1 MKYLNSRDNY
11 LKSINERRIVE
22 NNNKI
27 DTSINKLI
35 LENVPGSGAL
45 GNEIKW
51 GDSLLGRLIN
61 HIMRKVGIGASI
73 VRMQPLIARLKS
85 EFDNIAVEASINELT
100 DAQKE
105 QFALLA
111 VFSILNKLEN
121 TVLNLHIKK
130 TPLSEIKVL
139 TDSAIDFVE
148 KTENVPDK
156 NQLLQKLNAW
166 KKFIDGLK
174 LEEFEEKETKADKD
188 SKSLYE
194 FSLQNLTSV
203 LNIVKIY
210 DEMMKKKFYIA
221 APDLAASESGTPG
234 ATASAPTPAP
244 DIATKDPE
252 VDKKYQE
259 LLAIWQ
265 AEQKKLGKNTN
276 AGEGTRVRL
285 KKEAEHAVKVDKKA
299 KELLVKWREEQKKLG
314 KNTREGEGTRARIKK
329 EAELAVKESLIFE
342 EITIDPNDPSDQE
355 KNKHARY
362 AGDFGGNKQV
372 GNAKQNPDG
381 TVQWDFK
388 NSKNINAVVKSLYS
402 YFKSDVDAINEL
414 GALLKMTPEQ
424 RAESGKKVKTP
435 IEKIYGLVRKKFNAK
450 DSNDVT
456 YKENL
461 DSFLTK
467 PEAIAEKINN
477 LYSVTVKTDV
487 MKAVNDEI
495 AKNFKNN
502 QNLALWEKMKQE
514 LVNFNSTMRGVLE
527 PDLQFGKS
535 SAESEDKKE
544 SLMKYSQFMK
554 VFEADYKGTGV
565 GFKKDE
571 PEATKP
577 EATKPEAT
585 KPEAT
590 KPEETPTEDSQS
602 DVDSDDNKG
611 KPKEL
616 MNKNI
621 INKIQDYWSKKMDLK
636 AWVLDETQV
645 EKIRENLEVQLASK
659 KDSYKIR
666 GIDPIINILK
676 LFNRAYKLHTTDVI
690 PGGRS
695 DGAVDR
701 YTYNEY
707 TAFGS
712 GSTPNAIANGPYRHK
727 KTFNMW
733 EDAVLD
739 IMADRKYQPIFD
751 PKTEVIVGDKV
762 KEGGGTALRKM
773 MTDLLDGDNLYKGD
787 SKDAGSAQKKMLDRY
802 FGDIEDFSKIDDGK
816 LSFPSPDPG
825 KDGKPTNDLTG
836 NSQLANKIED
846 LKYVFDTTEELKE
859 SSVIKDKKYKGSF
872 FQIKGKNE
880 SNEDSTLYCFV
891 QEYERTYLYLVYS
904 RSFYYFKKYIENQ
917 GGGSPTFDKGDSGAN
932 LRLGKDEKLLYG
944 TAILFEDFNQILNK
958 KIAKIQL
965 NSVSSDA
972 KNPVLEEKVEFEP
985 SSVYWLANITK
996 GEAEEGKDATET
1008 KTVYTL
1014 SDAGKLKNSIDTTGG
1029 FPKILELTNK
1039 KYKDGKFSTI
1049 TKKA

>member
-11 LKSINERRIVE
+11 LKSINERRIIE
-22 NNNKI
+22 NNNKV

-35 LENVPGSGAL
+35 LENQAGSGAL

-85 EFDNIAVEASINELT
+85 EFDNIAVESSINELT
-100 DAQKE
+100 DDQKE

-130 TPLSEIKVL
+130 TPLSEIKTL
-139 TDSAIDFVE
+139 TNSAIDFVE

-156 NQLLQKLNAW
+156 NQLLQKLKAW
-166 KKFIDGLK
+166 KTFIDGLK
-174 LEEFEEKETKADKD
+174 LEDFEEKETKADKN

-194 FSLQNLTSV
+194 FSLQNLRSV

-221 APDLAASESGTPG
+221 APVLADSTQKSGTLSPEEKEVAKANQAKIDAEK
-234 ATASAPTPAP
+234 ATSTTKKPT
-244 DIATKDPE
+244 
-252 VDKKYQE
+252 VDEKYKEILAKWQE
-259 LLAIWQ
+259 
-265 AEQKKLGKNTN
+265 EQKKQGKNTN
-276 AGEGTRVRL
+276 AGEGTRERL
-285 KKEAEHAVKVDKKA
+285 KKEAE
-299 KELLVKWREEQKKLG
+299 
-314 KNTREGEGTRARIKK
+314 T
-329 EAELAVKESLIFE
+329 AVKESLMLE
-342 EITIDPNDPSDQE
+342 EVTPDDTD
-355 KNKHARY
+355 HARY
-362 AGDFGGNKQV
+362 GGEPNQQV
-372 GNAKQNPDG
+372 GGMKQNSDG

-435 IEKIYGLVRKKFNAK
+435 IEKIYGLVRKKFNVK
-450 DSNDVT
+450 GPSDVV

-477 LYSVTVKTDV
+477 LYTVTVKNDV

-502 QNLALWEKMKQE
+502 QNLVLWEKMKQE

-535 SAESEDKKE
+535 SAESDDKKE

-554 VFEADYKGTGV
+554 VFEAD
-565 GFKKDE
+565 E

-577 EATKPEAT
+577 EETKTEETPT
-585 KPEAT
+585 
-590 KPEETPTEDSQS
+590 EETPTEDSQS

-636 AWVLDETQV
+636 AWVLDETEV
-645 EKIRENLEVQLASK
+645 EKIRENLEVQLATK

-712 GSTPNAIANGPYRHK
+712 GSTPNAISNGPYRHK

-762 KEGGGTALRKM
+762 KEGGGTALRQM

-787 SKDAGSAQKKMLDRY
+787 SRDGGSAQKKMLDRY
-802 FGDIEDFSKIDDGK
+802 FGELSDDQFKGLTTKDLSLADPNKEGIVDAEGNAKI
-816 LSFPSPDPG
+816 
-825 KDGKPTNDLTG
+825 
-836 NSQLANKIED
+836 ANKIED
-846 LKYVFDTTEELKE
+846 LKYVFDTTESLKE
-859 SSVIKDKKYKGSF
+859 SSVISDRKYKGSF
-872 FQIKGKNE
+872 FQIKGKNAK
-880 SNEDSTLYCFV
+880 NEDSTLYCFA
-891 QEYERTYLYLVYS
+891 QEVEQGSLYLAYS

-917 GGGSPTFDKGDSGAN
+917 GGGSPTFDKGKSGAN
-932 LRLGKDEKLLYG
+932 LRLGKDDKLLYG
-944 TAILFEDFNQILNK
+944 TVIKIEDFEKVLSK
-958 KIAKIQL
+958 KAAMLKL
-965 NSVSSDA
+965 NSVSSDV
-972 KNPVLEEKVEFEP
+972 KKPILEENENFTP
-985 SSVYWLANITK
+985 LSVYWLASVK
-996 GEAEEGKDATET
+996 SEGEEGKETET

-1014 SDAGKLKNSIDTTGG
+1014 ADTGKLKNSIDVTGG
-1029 FPKILELTNK
+1029 FPKILELKTK
-1039 KYKDGKFSTI
+1039 AYKDGKFRAI
-1049 TKKA
+1049 TKI

>member
-11 LKSINERRIVE
+11 LNSINERRIIE
-22 NNNKI
+22 NNNKV

-35 LENVPGSGAL
+35 LENQAGSGAL

-85 EFDNIAVEASINELT
+85 EFDNIAVESSINELT
-100 DAQKE
+100 DDQKE

-130 TPLSEIKVL
+130 TPLSEIKTL
-139 TDSAIDFVE
+139 TNSAIDFVE

-156 NQLLQKLNAW
+156 NQLLQKLKAW
-166 KKFIDGLK
+166 KTFIDGLK
-174 LEEFEEKETKADKD
+174 LEDFEEKETKADKN

-194 FSLQNLTSV
+194 FSLQNLRSV

-221 APDLAASESGTPG
+221 APVLADSTQKSGTLSPEEKEVAKANQAKIDAEK
-234 ATASAPTPAP
+234 ATSTTKKPT
-244 DIATKDPE
+244 
-252 VDKKYQE
+252 VDEKYKEILAKWQE
-259 LLAIWQ
+259 
-265 AEQKKLGKNTN
+265 EQKKQGKNTN
-276 AGEGTRVRL
+276 AGEGTRERL
-285 KKEAEHAVKVDKKA
+285 KKEAE
-299 KELLVKWREEQKKLG
+299 
-314 KNTREGEGTRARIKK
+314 T
-329 EAELAVKESLIFE
+329 AVKESLMLE
-342 EITIDPNDPSDQE
+342 EVTPDDTD
-355 KNKHARY
+355 HARY
-362 AGDFGGNKQV
+362 GGEPNQQV
-372 GNAKQNPDG
+372 GGMKQNSDG

-435 IEKIYGLVRKKFNAK
+435 IEKIYGLVRKKFNVK
-450 DSNDVT
+450 GPSDVV

-477 LYSVTVKTDV
+477 LYTVTVKNDV

-502 QNLALWEKMKQE
+502 QNLVLWEKMKQE

-535 SAESEDKKE
+535 SAESDDKKE

-554 VFEADYKGTGV
+554 VFEAD
-565 GFKKDE
+565 E

-577 EATKPEAT
+577 EATKPEET
-585 KPEAT
+585 KTEETPT
-590 KPEETPTEDSQS
+590 EETPTEDSQS

-636 AWVLDETQV
+636 AWVLDETEV
-645 EKIRENLEVQLASK
+645 EKIRENLEVQLATK

-712 GSTPNAIANGPYRHK
+712 GSTPNAISNGPYRHK

-762 KEGGGTALRKM
+762 KEGGGTALRQM

-787 SKDAGSAQKKMLDRY
+787 SRDGGSAQKKMLDRY
-802 FGDIEDFSKIDDGK
+802 FGELSDDQFKGLTTKDLSLADPNKEGIVDAEGNAKI
-816 LSFPSPDPG
+816 
-825 KDGKPTNDLTG
+825 
-836 NSQLANKIED
+836 ANKIED
-846 LKYVFDTTEELKE
+846 LKYVFDTTESLKE
-859 SSVIKDKKYKGSF
+859 SSVISDRKYKGSF
-872 FQIKGKNE
+872 FQIKGKNAK
-880 SNEDSTLYCFV
+880 NEDSTLYCFA
-891 QEYERTYLYLVYS
+891 QEVEQGSLYLAYS

-917 GGGSPTFDKGDSGAN
+917 GGGSPTFDKGKSGAN
-932 LRLGKDEKLLYG
+932 LRLGKDDKLLYG
-944 TAILFEDFNQILNK
+944 TVIKIEDFEKVLSK
-958 KIAKIQL
+958 KAAMLKL
-965 NSVSSDA
+965 NSVSSDV
-972 KNPVLEEKVEFEP
+972 KKPILEENENFTP
-985 SSVYWLANITK
+985 LSVYWLASVK
-996 GEAEEGKDATET
+996 SEGEEGKETET

-1014 SDAGKLKNSIDTTGG
+1014 ADTGKLKNSIDVTGG
-1029 FPKILELTNK
+1029 FPKILELKTK
-1039 KYKDGKFSTI
+1039 AYKDGKFRAI
-1049 TKKA
+1049 TKI

>member
-27 DTSINKLI
+27 DSSINKLI
-35 LENVPGSGAL
+35 LENQAGSGAL

-85 EFDNIAVEASINELT
+85 EFDNIAVEASVNELT
-100 DAQKE
+100 DEQKE

-139 TDSAIDFVE
+139 TDSAIDFIE

-156 NQLLQKLNAW
+156 NQLLQKLKAW
-166 KKFIDGLK
+166 KTFIDGLK
-174 LEEFEEKETKADKD
+174 LEDFEEKETKADKN

-194 FSLQNLTSV
+194 FSLQNLRSV

-221 APDLAASESGTPG
+221 APVLAAPLKDGEVVAQKTGKDTLSPEEKEVAKVNQAKIDAEKAAAGGSTKK
-234 ATASAPTPAP
+234 PTF
-244 DIATKDPE
+244 DE
-252 VDKKYQE
+252 KYKEILAKWQE
-259 LLAIWQ
+259 
-265 AEQKKLGKNTN
+265 EQKKQGKNTN
-276 AGEGTRVRL
+276 AGEGTRERL
-285 KKEAEHAVKVDKKA
+285 
-299 KELLVKWREEQKKLG
+299 
-314 KNTREGEGTRARIKK
+314 KK
-329 EAELAVKESLIFE
+329 EAELAVKESLMFE
-342 EITIDPNDPSDQE
+342 EVTPVDDKD

-362 AGDFGGNKQV
+362 GGDVNQQV
-372 GNAKQNPDG
+372 GGAKQNPDG

-402 YFKSDVDAINEL
+402 YFKSDADAINEL
-414 GALLKMTPEQ
+414 GALLKMTPDQ

-450 DSNDVT
+450 DSDDVT

-477 LYSVTVKTDV
+477 LYTVTVKNDV

-502 QNLALWEKMKQE
+502 ENLVLWEKMKQE

-535 SAESEDKKE
+535 SAESEEKKE

-554 VFEADYKGTGV
+554 VFEADYKGTGI
-565 GFKKDE
+565 GFRKDE
-571 PEATKP
+571 PETKPEETKP
-577 EATKPEAT
+577 EATED
-585 KPEAT
+585 T
-590 KPEETPTEDSQS
+590 KPEETSTEDAQ
-602 DVDSDDNKG
+602 VDSDTDDNKG

-636 AWVLDETQV
+636 AWVLDETEV
-645 EKIRENLEVQLASK
+645 EKIRENLEVQLATK

-712 GSTPNAIANGPYRHK
+712 GSTPNAISNGPYRHK

-739 IMADRKYQPIFD
+739 IFADRKYQPIFD
-751 PKTEVIVGDKV
+751 PKTQIIVGDKV

-802 FGDIEDFSKIDDGK
+802 FGDIEDFSKIETPK
-816 LSFPSPDPG
+816 LSLPSDPG
-825 KDGKPTNDLTG
+825 KDGTTTNDLDN
-836 NSQLANKIED
+836 NSKIANEIED

-972 KNPVLEEKVEFEP
+972 KNPVLEEKVEFTP
-985 SSVYWLANITK
+985 LSVYWLANITK
-996 GEAEEGKDATET
+996 GEAEEGKAATET

-1029 FPKILELTNK
+1029 FPKILELTTK

>member
-11 LKSINERRIVE
+11 LKSINERRIIE

-35 LENVPGSGAL
+35 LENQAGSGAL

-85 EFDNIAVEASINELT
+85 EFDNIAVEASVNELT
-100 DAQKE
+100 DDQKE

-130 TPLSEIKVL
+130 TPLSEIKTL
-139 TDSAIDFVE
+139 TNSAIDFVE

-156 NQLLQKLNAW
+156 NQLLQKLKAW
-166 KKFIDGLK
+166 KTFIDGLK
-174 LEEFEEKETKADKD
+174 LEDFDEKETKSDKD
-188 SKSLYE
+188 AKSLYE
-194 FSLQNLTSV
+194 FSLQNLKSV

-221 APDLAASESGTPG
+221 APVLANSTQKSGTLSPEEKEVAKANQAKIDAEKG
-234 ATASAPTPAP
+234 TSKKPTA
-244 DIATKDPE
+244 DEI
-252 VDKKYQE
+252 YQ
-259 LLAIWQ
+259 
-265 AEQKKLGKNTN
+265 QKV
-276 AGEGTRVRL
+276 A
-285 KKEAEHAVKVDKKA
+285 
-299 KELLVKWREEQKKLG
+299 KWREEQKKLG
-314 KNTREGEGTRARIKK
+314 KNTKEGEGTRERLRR
-329 EAELAVKESLIFE
+329 EAEAEALKESLIFE
-342 EITIDPNDPSDQE
+342 EVEDTA
-355 KNKHARY
+355 HARY
-362 AGDFGGNKQV
+362 GGEANQQV
-372 GNAKQNPDG
+372 GGMKQNPDG

-388 NSKNINAVVKSLYS
+388 NSKSINAVIKSLYS
-402 YFKSDVDAINEL
+402 YFKSDADAINEL
-414 GALLKMTPEQ
+414 DALLKMTPEQ
-424 RAESGKKVKTP
+424 RAESGKKVKNP
-435 IEKIYGLVRKKFNAK
+435 IEKIYALVRKKFNAK
-450 DSNDVT
+450 GPSDVT

-477 LYSVTVKTDV
+477 LYAVTVKNDV
-487 MKAVNDEI
+487 MKATSDEI
-495 AKNFKNN
+495 TKNFKNSE
-502 QNLALWEKMKQE
+502 NLVLWEKMKQE

-535 SAESEDKKE
+535 SAESVEKKE

-554 VFEADYKGTGV
+554 VFEAD
-565 GFKKDE
+565 E
-571 PEATKP
+571 E
-577 EATKPEAT
+577 
-585 KPEAT
+585 T
-590 KPEETPTEDSQS
+590 KPEETKPEETKTEETKTEETEDTQA
-602 DVDSDDNKG
+602 DVDSDDDKG

-621 INKIQDYWSKKMDLK
+621 IDKIQDYWSKKMDLK
-636 AWVLDETQV
+636 AWVLDETEV
-645 EKIRENLEVQLASK
+645 EKIRENLEKQLAAK

-712 GSTPNAIANGPYRHK
+712 GSTPNAISNGPYRHK

-787 SKDAGSAQKKMLDRY
+787 SRDGGSAQKKMLDRY
-802 FGDIEDFSKIDDGK
+802 FGELSDDQFKGLTTK
-816 LSFPSPDPG
+816 DLSMEDPG
-825 KDGKPTNDLTG
+825 KDGVVDADG
-836 NSQLANKIED
+836 NAKIANKIED
-846 LKYVFDTTEELKE
+846 LKYVFDTTESLKE
-859 SSVIKDKKYKGSF
+859 SSVISDRKYKGSF

-880 SNEDSTLYCFV
+880 NNEDSTLYCFV
-891 QEYERTYLYLVYS
+891 QEFEQGLLYLVYS
-904 RSFYYFKKYIENQ
+904 RSFYYFKRYIENQ
-917 GGGSPTFDKGDSGAN
+917 GGGSPTFDKGKSGAS
-932 LRLGKDEKLLYG
+932 LRLGKDDKLLYA
-944 TAILFEDFNQILNK
+944 TVIKSAELEEVLNK
-958 KIAKIQL
+958 KVAKLQL

-972 KNPVLEEKVEFEP
+972 KKPVFEEKVEFVP
-985 SSVYWLANITK
+985 LSVYWLASVK
-996 GEAEEGKDATET
+996 SEGEEGKETET

-1014 SDAGKLKNSIDTTGG
+1014 ADTGKLKNSIDTTGG
-1029 FPKILELTNK
+1029 FPKILELKTK
-1039 KYKDGKFSTI
+1039 TFKDGKFKAI
-1049 TKKA
+1049 TTKA

>member
-11 LKSINERRIVE
+11 LKSINERRIIE
-22 NNNKI
+22 NNNKV

-35 LENVPGSGAL
+35 LENQAGSGAL

-85 EFDNIAVEASINELT
+85 EFDNIAVESSINELT
-100 DAQKE
+100 DEQKE

-130 TPLSEIKVL
+130 TPLSEIKTL
-139 TDSAIDFVE
+139 TNSAIDFVE

-156 NQLLQKLNAW
+156 NQLLQKLKAW
-166 KKFIDGLK
+166 KTFIDGLK
-174 LEEFEEKETKADKD
+174 LEDFEEKETKADKN

-194 FSLQNLTSV
+194 FSLQNLRSV

-221 APDLAASESGTPG
+221 APVLADSTQKSGTLSPEEKEVAKANQAKIDAEK
-234 ATASAPTPAP
+234 ATSTTKKPT
-244 DIATKDPE
+244 
-252 VDKKYQE
+252 VDEKYKEILAKWQE
-259 LLAIWQ
+259 
-265 AEQKKLGKNTN
+265 EQKKQGKNTN
-276 AGEGTRVRL
+276 AGEGTRERL
-285 KKEAEHAVKVDKKA
+285 KKEAE
-299 KELLVKWREEQKKLG
+299 
-314 KNTREGEGTRARIKK
+314 T
-329 EAELAVKESLIFE
+329 AVKESLMLE
-342 EITIDPNDPSDQE
+342 EVTPDDTD
-355 KNKHARY
+355 HARY
-362 AGDFGGNKQV
+362 GGEPNQQV
-372 GNAKQNPDG
+372 GGMKQNSDG

-435 IEKIYGLVRKKFNAK
+435 IEKIYGLVRKKFNVK
-450 DSNDVT
+450 GPSDVV

-477 LYSVTVKTDV
+477 LYTVTVKNDV

-502 QNLALWEKMKQE
+502 QNLVLWEKMKQE

-535 SAESEDKKE
+535 SAESDDKKE

-554 VFEADYKGTGV
+554 VFEAD
-565 GFKKDE
+565 E

-585 KPEAT
+585 KPEET
-590 KPEETPTEDSQS
+590 KTEETPTEETPTEDSQS

-636 AWVLDETQV
+636 AWVLDETEV
-645 EKIRENLEVQLASK
+645 EKIRENLEVQLATK

-712 GSTPNAIANGPYRHK
+712 GSTPNAISNGPYRHK

-762 KEGGGTALRKM
+762 KEGGGTALRQM

-787 SKDAGSAQKKMLDRY
+787 SRDGGSAQKKMLDRY
-802 FGDIEDFSKIDDGK
+802 FGELSDDQFKGLTTKDLSLADPNKEGIVDAEGNAKI
-816 LSFPSPDPG
+816 
-825 KDGKPTNDLTG
+825 
-836 NSQLANKIED
+836 ANKIED
-846 LKYVFDTTEELKE
+846 LKYVFDTTESLKE
-859 SSVIKDKKYKGSF
+859 SSVISDRKYKGSF
-872 FQIKGKNE
+872 FQIKGKNAK
-880 SNEDSTLYCFV
+880 NEDSTLYCFA
-891 QEYERTYLYLVYS
+891 QEVEQGSLYLAYS

-917 GGGSPTFDKGDSGAN
+917 GGGSPTFDKGKSGAN
-932 LRLGKDEKLLYG
+932 LRLGKDDKLLYG
-944 TAILFEDFNQILNK
+944 TVIKIEDFEKVLSK
-958 KIAKIQL
+958 KAAMLKL
-965 NSVSSDA
+965 NSVSSDV
-972 KNPVLEEKVEFEP
+972 KKPILEENENFTP
-985 SSVYWLANITK
+985 LSVYWLASVK
-996 GEAEEGKDATET
+996 SEGEEGKETET

-1014 SDAGKLKNSIDTTGG
+1014 ADTGKLKNSIDVTGG
-1029 FPKILELTNK
+1029 FPKILELKTK
-1039 KYKDGKFSTI
+1039 AYKDGKFRAI
-1049 TKKA
+1049 TKI

>member
-11 LKSINERRIVE
+11 LKSINERRIIE
-22 NNNKI
+22 NNNKV

-35 LENVPGSGAL
+35 LENQAGSGAL

-85 EFDNIAVEASINELT
+85 EFDNIAVESSINELT
-100 DAQKE
+100 DDQKE

-130 TPLSEIKVL
+130 TPLSEIKTL
-139 TDSAIDFVE
+139 TNSAIDFVE

-156 NQLLQKLNAW
+156 NQLLQKLKAW
-166 KKFIDGLK
+166 KTFIDGLK
-174 LEEFEEKETKADKD
+174 LEDFEEKETKADKN

-194 FSLQNLTSV
+194 FSLQNLRSV

-221 APDLAASESGTPG
+221 APVLAAPLKDGEVVAQKTGKDTLSPEEKEVAKVNQAKIDAEKAAAGGSTKK
-234 ATASAPTPAP
+234 PT
-244 DIATKDPE
+244 
-252 VDKKYQE
+252 VDEKYKEILAKWQE
-259 LLAIWQ
+259 
-265 AEQKKLGKNTN
+265 EQKKQGKNTN
-276 AGEGTRVRL
+276 AGEGTRERL
-285 KKEAEHAVKVDKKA
+285 
-299 KELLVKWREEQKKLG
+299 
-314 KNTREGEGTRARIKK
+314 KK
-329 EAELAVKESLIFE
+329 EAELAVKESLMFE
-342 EITIDPNDPSDQE
+342 EITVDPNDPTDQE
-355 KNKHARY
+355 KNKHVRY
-362 AGDFGGNKQV
+362 GGEPNQQV
-372 GNAKQNPDG
+372 GGMKKNPDG
-381 TVQWDFK
+381 TVQWDFT

-450 DSNDVT
+450 DINDVT

-477 LYSVTVKTDV
+477 LYTVTVKNDV

-502 QNLALWEKMKQE
+502 QNLVLWEKMKQE

-571 PEATKP
+571 PEETKP
-577 EATKPEAT
+577 EETKPE
-585 KPEAT
+585 ET

-636 AWVLDETQV
+636 AWVLDETEV
-645 EKIRENLEVQLASK
+645 EKIRENLEVQLATK

-712 GSTPNAIANGPYRHK
+712 GSTPNAISNGPYRHK

-787 SKDAGSAQKKMLDRY
+787 SRDGGSAQKKMLDRY
-802 FGDIEDFSKIDDGK
+802 FGELSDDQFKGLTTKDLSLADPNKEGIVDAEGNAKI
-816 LSFPSPDPG
+816 
-825 KDGKPTNDLTG
+825 
-836 NSQLANKIED
+836 ANKIED
-846 LKYVFDTTEELKE
+846 LKYVFDTTESLKE
-859 SSVIKDKKYKGSF
+859 SSVISDRKYKGSF
-872 FQIKGKNE
+872 FQIKGKNAK
-880 SNEDSTLYCFV
+880 NEDSTLYCFA
-891 QEYERTYLYLVYS
+891 QEVEQGSLYLAYS

-917 GGGSPTFDKGDSGAN
+917 GGGSPTFDKGKSGAN
-932 LRLGKDEKLLYG
+932 LRLGKDDKLLYG
-944 TAILFEDFNQILNK
+944 TVIKIEDFEKVLSK
-958 KIAKIQL
+958 KAAMLKL
-965 NSVSSDA
+965 NSVSSDV
-972 KNPVLEEKVEFEP
+972 KKPILEENENFTP
-985 SSVYWLANITK
+985 LSVYWLASVK
-996 GEAEEGKDATET
+996 SEGEEGKETET

-1014 SDAGKLKNSIDTTGG
+1014 ADTGKLKNSIDTTGG
-1029 FPKILELTNK
+1029 FPKILELKTK
-1039 KYKDGKFSTI
+1039 AYKDGKFRAI
-1049 TKKA
+1049 TKI

>member
-11 LKSINERRIVE
+11 LKSINERRIIE
-22 NNNKI
+22 NNNKV

-35 LENVPGSGAL
+35 LENQAGSGAL

-85 EFDNIAVEASINELT
+85 EFDNIAVESSINELT
-100 DAQKE
+100 DDQKE

-130 TPLSEIKVL
+130 TPLSEIKTL
-139 TDSAIDFVE
+139 TNSAIDFVE

-156 NQLLQKLNAW
+156 NQLLQKLKAW
-166 KKFIDGLK
+166 KTFIDGLK
-174 LEEFEEKETKADKD
+174 LEDFEEKETKADKN

-221 APDLAASESGTPG
+221 APVLAAPLKDGEVVAQKTGKDTLSPEEKEVAKVNQAKIDAEKAAAGG
-234 ATASAPTPAP
+234 SAKKPT
-244 DIATKDPE
+244 
-252 VDKKYQE
+252 VDEKYKEILAKWQE
-259 LLAIWQ
+259 
-265 AEQKKLGKNTN
+265 EQKKQGKNTN
-276 AGEGTRVRL
+276 AGEGTRERL
-285 KKEAEHAVKVDKKA
+285 
-299 KELLVKWREEQKKLG
+299 
-314 KNTREGEGTRARIKK
+314 KK
-329 EAELAVKESLIFE
+329 EAELAVKESLMFE
-342 EITIDPNDPSDQE
+342 EITVDPNDPTDQE

-362 AGDFGGNKQV
+362 GGEPNQQV
-372 GNAKQNPDG
+372 GGMKKNPDG
-381 TVQWDFK
+381 TVQWDFT

-450 DSNDVT
+450 DINDVT

-477 LYSVTVKTDV
+477 LYAVTVKNDV

-502 QNLALWEKMKQE
+502 QNLVLWEKMKQE

-554 VFEADYKGTGV
+554 VFEAD
-565 GFKKDE
+565 E
-571 PEATKP
+571 PEETKP
-577 EATKPEAT
+577 EE
-585 KPEAT
+585 T

-636 AWVLDETQV
+636 AWVLDETEV
-645 EKIRENLEVQLASK
+645 EKIRENLEVQLATK

-712 GSTPNAIANGPYRHK
+712 GSTPNAISNGPYRHK

-787 SKDAGSAQKKMLDRY
+787 SRDAGSAQKKMLDRY
-802 FGDIEDFSKIDDGK
+802 FGDIEDFNKIDANK
-816 LSFPSPDPG
+816 LSLPSDPSP
-825 KDGKPTNDLTG
+825 DGKPTNDLTS
-836 NSQLANKIED
+836 NANLANKIED
-846 LKYVFDTTEELKE
+846 LKYVFDTTESLKE
-859 SSVIKDKKYKGSF
+859 SSVISDRKYKGSF
-872 FQIKGKNE
+872 FQIKGKNAK
-880 SNEDSTLYCFV
+880 NEDSTLYCFA
-891 QEYERTYLYLVYS
+891 QEVEQGFLYLAYS

-917 GGGSPTFDKGDSGAN
+917 GGGSPTFDKGKSGAD
-932 LRLGKDEKLLYG
+932 LRLGKDDKLLYG
-944 TAILFEDFNQILNK
+944 TVIKIEDFEKVLSK
-958 KIAKIQL
+958 KAAMLKL
-965 NSVSSDA
+965 NSVSSDV
-972 KNPVLEEKVEFEP
+972 KKPILEENENFTP
-985 SSVYWLANITK
+985 LSVYWLASVK
-996 GEAEEGKDATET
+996 SEGEEGKETET

-1014 SDAGKLKNSIDTTGG
+1014 ADTGKLKNSIDVTGG
-1029 FPKILELTNK
+1029 FPKILELKTK
-1039 KYKDGKFSTI
+1039 AYKDGKFRAI
-1049 TKKA
+1049 TKI

>member
-27 DTSINKLI
+27 DSSINKLI

-85 EFDNIAVEASINELT
+85 EFDNIAVEASVNELT
-100 DAQKE
+100 DDQKE

-156 NQLLQKLNAW
+156 NQLLQKLKAW
-166 KKFIDGLK
+166 KTFIDGLK
-174 LEEFEEKETKADKD
+174 LEDFEEKETKADKN

-194 FSLQNLTSV
+194 FSLQNLRSV

-221 APDLAASESGTPG
+221 APVLAAPLKDGEVVAQKTGKDTLSPEEKEVAKVNQAKIDAEKAAAGGT
-234 ATASAPTPAP
+234 TKKPTF
-244 DIATKDPE
+244 DE
-252 VDKKYQE
+252 KYKEILAKWQE
-259 LLAIWQ
+259 
-265 AEQKKLGKNTN
+265 EQKKQGKNTN
-276 AGEGTRVRL
+276 AGEGTRARL
-285 KKEAEHAVKVDKKA
+285 
-299 KELLVKWREEQKKLG
+299 
-314 KNTREGEGTRARIKK
+314 KK
-329 EAELAVKESLIFE
+329 EAELAVKESLMLE
-342 EITIDPNDPSDQE
+342 EITIDPNDPTDQE

-362 AGDFGGNKQV
+362 ASGFGGNKQV

-381 TVQWDFK
+381 TVQWDFT

-477 LYSVTVKTDV
+477 LYSVTVKNDV

-502 QNLALWEKMKQE
+502 ENLVLWEKMKQE

-571 PEATKP
+571 TE
-577 EATKPEAT
+577 E
-585 KPEAT
+585 T
-590 KPEETPTEDSQS
+590 KPEETKPEETKPEENSTEDAQ
-602 DVDSDDNKG
+602 VDSDTDDNKG

-636 AWVLDETQV
+636 AWVLDETEV
-645 EKIRENLEVQLASK
+645 EKIRENLEVQLATK

-712 GSTPNAIANGPYRHK
+712 GSTPNAISNGPYRHK

-739 IMADRKYQPIFD
+739 IFADRKYQPIFD

-787 SKDAGSAQKKMLDRY
+787 SRDSGSAQKKMLDRY
-802 FGDIEDFSKIDDGK
+802 FGELSDDQFKGLTSRDISMEDPNKEGLVDADANA
-816 LSFPSPDPG
+816 PV
-825 KDGKPTNDLTG
+825 
-836 NSQLANKIED
+836 ANKIED
-846 LKYVFDTTEELKE
+846 LKYVFDTTEALKE
-859 SSVIKDKKYKGSF
+859 STVISDRKYKGSF

-880 SNEDSTLYCFV
+880 KNEDSTLYCFI
-891 QEYERTYLYLVYS
+891 QEFEQGLLYLAYS

-932 LRLGKDEKLLYG
+932 LRLGKDDKLLYG
-944 TAILFEDFNQILNK
+944 TVLKSADLEEMLNK
-958 KIAKIQL
+958 KVAKLQL
-965 NSVSSDA
+965 NSISSDV
-972 KNPVLEEKVEFEP
+972 KKPVYEEKLEFTP
-985 SSVYWLANITK
+985 LSVYWLANITK
-996 GEAEEGKDATET
+996 GEAEEGKKATET
-1008 KTVYTL
+1008 KTIYTL
-1014 SDAGKLKNSIDTTGG
+1014 SDTGKLKNSIDTTGG
-1029 FPKILELTNK
+1029 FPKILELRTK
-1039 KYKDGKFSTI
+1039 KYKDGKFSAI
-1049 TKKA
+1049 TKRI